1 MQNDI
6 KRFHTHIPCTEVEAA
21 AIKEYCK
28 ENGLI
33 LGQIVRRLILKE
45 IQEKS
50 TILSP
55 DFIPPK
61 INESL
66 IEQRRK

>member
-1 MQNDI
+1 MKTD
-6 KRFHTHIPCTEVEAA
+6 KKMFHLHIPCTTEEAE
-21 AIKEYCK
+21 AIKKYCK
-28 ENGLI
+28 ENGII
-33 LGQIVRRLILKE
+33 LGQTVRRLVLKE

-61 INESL
+61 IEECL
-66 IEQRRK
+66 IEKRRK

>member
-1 MQNDI
+1 MQNEK
-6 KRFHTHIPCTEVEAA
+6 KRFHTHIPCTPEEAE
-21 AIKEYCK
+21 AIKKYCS
-28 ENGLI
+28 ENGI
-33 LGQIVRRLILKE
+33 IIGQLVRILILKE

-61 INESL
+61 TSECL
-66 IEQRRK
+66 IEKRRK

>member
-1 MQNDI
+1 MQNEK
-6 KRFHTHIPCTEVEAA
+6 KRFHTHIPCTTEEAE
-21 AIKEYCK
+21 AIKKYCK
-28 ENGLI
+28 ENGII
-33 LGQIVRRLILKE
+33 LGQIVRRLVLKE

-61 INESL
+61 MEECL
-66 IEQRRK
+66 IEKRRK